1 MACYDFKKFLKAC
14 RRKRNIIVPQKS
26 IENGRRDFQLNT
38 QDQILNFIGNKS
50 WEDIEEESS
59 GEWLNNPNPEIEI
72 IVDAYV
78 FWSGKKIGYLAFF
91 QSPFTSEWVI
101 KSFHESD
108 FE

>member
-38 QDQILNFIGNKS
+38 QDQILNFIGNKR
-50 WEDIEEESS
+50 WDGIESRGSSELES
-59 GEWLNNPNPEIEI
+59 NPYPEFQTMI
-72 IVDAYV
+72 DAYV
-78 FWSGKKIGYLAFF
+78 FCSGEKIGYLAFF
-91 QSPFTSEWVI
+91 QCPVTFKWVI